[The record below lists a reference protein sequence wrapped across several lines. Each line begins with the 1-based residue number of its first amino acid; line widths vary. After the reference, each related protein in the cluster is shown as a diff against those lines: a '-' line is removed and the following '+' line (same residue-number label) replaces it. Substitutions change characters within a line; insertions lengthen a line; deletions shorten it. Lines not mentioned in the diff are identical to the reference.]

1 MSFPEIKIR
10 KTKIKATI
18 VCEYE
23 VTDVH
28 DIESVQENI
37 EQALDGLRAYGSATI
52 TYASDAQEVSV
63 PVQRVRL
70 NRGKR

>member
-10 KTKIKATI
+10 RTKIRATI

-28 DIESVQENI
+28 DIASVQENI
-37 EQALDGLRAYGSATI
+37 EQALDGLRAYGSAEI
-52 TYASDAQEVSV
+52 RYASDAHEVLV
-63 PVQRVRL
+63 PAQRVKL
-70 NRGKR
+70 NKGKR